1 MIKLP
6 EKWKRVFDF
15 LVLVED
21 TAPVVTVIRPNTRI
35 ANYVARGY
43 EK

>member
-6 EKWKRVFDF
+6 ENSKRVFNF

-21 TAPVVTVIRPNTRI
+21 TALVTVIRPNTRI